1 MGDAL
6 SNGQAGAALLPHSLA
21 IGAILFVMIT
31 LLGPVSG
38 AHFNPAVT
46 MVFALNGEM
55 EQREAAPYVAT
66 QFLAGILG
74 VLAAHLMFDLDIA
87 QVSAKTR
94 SGIGQWSAEVIAT
107 AGLIF
112 VILGGAAHERR
123 PHPGDGGAL
132 HHGGALVHGLD
143 QLRQP
148 GGHGRTGLHQHVL
161 GHSAVRRAR
170 LHHRPV
176 YRRASGLAPGARRMA
191 RGALKPGTRTRF
203 QGSGIPRGMLD
214 ENPSSLEIDHRRN
227 DDAFARSIN
236 KNVADRPL
244 CLSEVATCPLRPLA
258 GLVRGAFS
266 TTPENDHL
274 KARQNANP

>member
-1 MGDAL
+1 MSRKLLAEAVGTAFLLAAITGSGIMGDAL

-55 EQREAAPYVAT
+55 EQRETAPYVAT

-112 VILGGAAHERR
+112 VILGGLRTNPALIPAMVGLYIMAALWFTASTSFANPAVTVARVYTNTFSGIQ
-123 PHPGDGGAL
+123 PFDAPAFIIAQFIGAL
-132 HHGGALVHGLD
+132 AGWRLA
-143 QLRQP
+143 R
-148 GGHGRTGLHQHVL
+148 
-161 GHSAVRRAR
+161 AVW
-170 LHHRPV
+170 
-176 YRRASGLAPGARRMA
+176 
-191 RGALKPGTRTRF
+191 
-203 QGSGIPRGMLD
+203 
-214 ENPSSLEIDHRRN
+214 
-227 DDAFARSIN
+227 
-236 KNVADRPL
+236 
-244 CLSEVATCPLRPLA
+244 
-258 GLVRGAFS
+258 
-266 TTPENDHL
+266 PEE
-274 KARQNANP
+274 R